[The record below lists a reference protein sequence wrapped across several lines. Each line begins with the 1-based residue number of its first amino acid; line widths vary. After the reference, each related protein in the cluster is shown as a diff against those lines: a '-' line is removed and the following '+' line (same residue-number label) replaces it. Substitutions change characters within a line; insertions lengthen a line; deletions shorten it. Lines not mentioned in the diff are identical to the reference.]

1 MKLAESRVESLNP
14 LLLGLPTG
22 LMLLNLLLRQAD
34 AFPPELSDEANWFG
48 LLQLTEEGFH
58 PPVSGPLFVYVL
70 QAMHEH
76 LSFNLPAIL
85 DSVAILGSGLTIAL
99 VLSGYRYHLPNTT
112 LIKSAA
118 IMLLVTSYFL
128 APALEARPQQLGIAL
143 AFLICLQ
150 VTSQPQTSTGWL
162 LAALLPLA
170 FWHVLSFFVAI
181 AYLSVWKLTLWR
193 LGSLRG
199 GAILLWFVLASSL
212 LAPLSVSRAYRSLLE
227 DVLAHHVLGQF
238 TLALLIISS
247 LVLAACFCAIPVK
260 LWKKVRALCFSHIN
274 VSVAIIFLLSA
285 IALILQWRLLPSAA
299 LQDYGGS
306 AVTFCIWHAGNLGF
320 CFCYLL
326 GLQTC
331 FRGEVDGLQAFVIGS
346 LILLVLA
353 SFALFASFFLAHVN
367 WMIRILYFW
376 VPFAAPLSALGLGKL
391 LSHVDKFRPL
401 ILFCLFM
408 ASLSHVVRLSIV

>member
-1 MKLAESRVESLNP
+1 MKSTESRVESLSP
-14 LLLGLPTG
+14 VLLGLPVG
-22 LMLLNLLLRQAD
+22 LMLLNLILRQAD
-34 AFPPELSDEANWFG
+34 AFPPELSDEANWLG
-48 LLQLTEEGFH
+48 LMQLTEGGFD
-58 PPVSGPLFVYVL
+58 PPISGPLFVYVM
-70 QAMHEH
+70 QAVHEH
-76 LSFNLPAIL
+76 LYFGLPAIL

-181 AYLSVWKLTLWR
+181 AYLSVWKLILWR

-212 LAPLSVSRAYRSLLE
+212 LVSLIGSRAYRSLLE
-227 DVLAHHVLGQF
+227 DVLANHLPGQV

-247 LVLAACFCAIPVK
+247 VLLVTCFCAVPVR
-260 LWKKVRALCFSHIN
+260 LWRKVRALCLSHIN
-274 VSVAIIFLLSA
+274 VVVAIIFLLSA
-285 IALILQWRLLPSAA
+285 IALTLQWRLLPSSA

-306 AVTFCIWHAGNLGF
+306 AVTFCMWHAGNLGF

-326 GLQTC
+326 GLQIC
-331 FRGEVDGLQAFVIGS
+331 FRGEVDGLQAFVNGS
-346 LILLVLA
+346 LILLVFA
-353 SFALFASFFLAHVN
+353 SFALFASLFLAHVN

-376 VPFAAPLSALGLGKL
+376 IPFAAPLSALGLGKL
-391 LSHVDKFRPL
+391 LSHADKFRHL

>member
-1 MKLAESRVESLNP
+1 M
-14 LLLGLPTG
+14 
-22 LMLLNLLLRQAD
+22 MLLNLILRQAD
-34 AFPPELSDEANWFG
+34 AFPPELSDEANW
-48 LLQLTEEGFH
+48 LALMQLTGGGFN
-58 PPVSGPLFVYVL
+58 PPVSGPLFVFVI
-70 QAMHEH
+70 QAVHER
-76 LSFNLPAIL
+76 LYFSLPAIL
-85 DSVAILGSGLTIAL
+85 DFVAILSSGLTITL
-99 VLSGYRYHLPNTT
+99 LLLGYKCHLPNTT
-112 LIKSAA
+112 LIKGAA
-118 IMLLVTSYFL
+118 ITLLITSYFL

-150 VTSQPQTSTGWL
+150 VTSQPQTSIGWL

-170 FWHVLSFFVAI
+170 FWHVLSLFVAI
-181 AYLSVWKLTLWR
+181 AYVSVWKLTLWR

-212 LAPLSVSRAYRSLLE
+212 SASLIWSRAYRSLLE
-227 DVLAHHVLGQF
+227 DVLANHVAGQF

-247 LVLAACFCAIPVK
+247 LVLASCLCAVPAK
-260 LWKKVRALCFSHIN
+260 LWRKVRALCLCHIN
-274 VSVAIIFLLSA
+274 VFVAIIFLLSA

-306 AVTFCIWHAGNLGF
+306 AVTFCMWHAGNLGF

-326 GLQTC
+326 GLQIC
-331 FRGEVDGLQAFVIGS
+331 FRGEVDGLQAFVNGS
-346 LILLVLA
+346 LILLVFA
-353 SFALFASFFLAHVN
+353 SFALFASLFLAHVN

-376 VPFAAPLSALGLGKL
+376 IPFAAPLSALGLGKL
-391 LSHVDKFRPL
+391 LSHADKFRHL

>member
-1 MKLAESRVESLNP
+1 MKSAESRVESLSP
-14 LLLGLPTG
+14 LLLGLPIG

-34 AFPPELSDEANWFG
+34 AFPPELSDEVNWLG
-48 LLQLTEEGFH
+48 LMQLMEGGFD
-58 PPVSGPLFVYVL
+58 PPVSGPLFVYVM
-70 QAMHEH
+70 QTVYEH
-76 LSFNLPAIL
+76 LSFGLPAIL

-112 LIKSAA
+112 LIQSAA
-118 IMLLVTSYFL
+118 VMLLVTSYFL

-150 VTSQPQTSTGWL
+150 ATSQPQTSTGCL

-212 LAPLSVSRAYRSLLE
+212 LVSLIGSRAYRSLLE
-227 DVLAHHVLGQF
+227 DVLANHLPDQF

-247 LVLAACFCAIPVK
+247 VLLATCFCAVPVR
-260 LWKKVRALCFSHIN
+260 LWKKVRALCLSHIN
-274 VSVAIIFLLSA
+274 VVVAIIFLLSA
-285 IALILQWRLLPSAA
+285 TALILQWRLLPSTA

-306 AVTFCIWHAGNLGF
+306 AVIFCMWHAGNVGF
-320 CFCYLL
+320 CFCYML
-326 GLQTC
+326 GLKLCLT
-331 FRGEVDGLQAFVIGS
+331 GEVKGLQAFVIGS

-353 SFALFASFFLAHVN
+353 SFALLASFFLAHVN

-376 VPFAAPLSALGLGKL
+376 IPFAAPLSALGLGKL
-391 LSHVDKFRPL
+391 FSHAGKFRHF
-401 ILFCLFM
+401 ILVCLFM
-408 ASLSHVVRLSIV
+408 ASLSHVVRLSIL

>member
-1 MKLAESRVESLNP
+1 MVSLIP
-14 LLLGLPTG
+14 VLLGLPIG
-22 LMLLNLLLRQAD
+22 LMLLNLLLRQAG
-34 AFPPELSDEANWFG
+34 AFPPEFSDEANWLG
-48 LLQLTEEGFH
+48 LLQLTDGGYN
-58 PPVSGPLFVYVL
+58 PPVSGPLFVYVM
-70 QAMHEH
+70 QAVHEH
-76 LSFNLPAIL
+76 LSFGWPVIL
-85 DSVAILGSGLTIAL
+85 DSVAILGSGLALAL
-99 VLSGYRYHLPNTT
+99 VLSGYRYHLPNVT
-112 LIKSAA
+112 LIESAA

-128 APALEARPQQLGIAL
+128 APALEARPQQLGTAL

-170 FWHVLSFFVAI
+170 FWHVLSCFVAI

-212 LAPLSVSRAYRSLLE
+212 LVSLIGSRAYRSLIE
-227 DVLAHHVLGQF
+227 DVLANHLPGQA

-247 LVLAACFCAIPVK
+247 VLLATCFYAVPVR
-260 LWKKVRALCFSHIN
+260 LWKKVRALCLSHIN
-274 VSVAIIFLLSA
+274 VVVAIIFLLSA
-285 IALILQWRLLPSAA
+285 IALTLQWRLLPSSA

-306 AVTFCIWHAGNLGF
+306 AVTFYMWHAGNLSF

-326 GLQTC
+326 GLQIC

-346 LILLVLA
+346 LILLVFA
-353 SFALFASFFLAHVN
+353 SFALFASLFLAHVN

-376 VPFAAPLSALGLGKL
+376 IPFAAPLSALGLGKL
-391 LSHVDKFRPL
+391 LSHADKFRHF

-408 ASLSHVVRLSIV
+408 ASLSHVVRLPIF

>member
-1 MKLAESRVESLNP
+1 MKSAESRVESLNP
-14 LLLGLPTG
+14 LLLGLPIG

-34 AFPPELSDEANWFG
+34 AFPPELSDEANWLG
-48 LLQLTEEGFH
+48 LMQLTERGFD
-58 PPVSGPLFVYVL
+58 PPVSGPLFVYL
-70 QAMHEH
+70 MQAMHEY
-76 LSFNLPAIL
+76 LSLGWPAIL
-85 DSVAILGSGLTIAL
+85 DSVAILGSGLAIWL
-99 VLSGYRYHLPNTT
+99 VFLGYRYHLPDTT
-112 LIKSAA
+112 LIKRAA

-128 APALEARPQQLGIAL
+128 APALEARPQQLGVAL
-143 AFLICLQ
+143 VFLICLQ

-199 GAILLWFVLASSL
+199 GAILCWFVLASSL
-212 LAPLSVSRAYRSLLE
+212 SVSLIRSRAYRSLLE
-227 DVLAHHVLGQF
+227 DVLANHAPGQF

-247 LVLAACFCAIPVK
+247 LVLATCFCAVPMR
-260 LWKKVRALCFSHIN
+260 LWQKARALCLSHIN
-274 VSVAIIFLLSA
+274 VVVANVFLLSA

-306 AVTFCIWHAGNLGF
+306 AVTFCTWHAGNLGF

-326 GLQTC
+326 GLQIC
-331 FRGEVDGLQAFVIGS
+331 FRGEVDGLQAFVSGS

-353 SFALFASFFLAHVN
+353 FLALFASFFLAHVN

-391 LSHVDKFRPL
+391 LTHVGKFRHF
-401 ILFCLFM
+401 ILVCLFM
-408 ASLSHVVRLSIV
+408 ASLSHVVRLSIL